1 MVHEAGPL
9 RYGLVR
15 ALRERGYM
23 TEVIAPSRVAR
34 HPADRIK
41 TDRRDALLLARLH
54 RAGELT
60 AIVVPE
66 PADEALRD
74 LVRAREDAMNDLK
87 RARLRLRSFLLRQG
101 RSYSG
106 KRWGPARGLL
116 ALAALS
122 MARSYEIRVKLVR
135 HRVRFSC
142 RQRQSLL
149 RLASR
154 DAPRE

>member
-9 RYGLVR
+9 GYGLVR
-15 ALRERGYM
+15 ALRKPGYV
-23 TEVIAPSRVAR
+23 TEVIAPSQVAR

-74 LVRAREDAMNDLK
+74 LVRAR
-87 RARLRLRSFLLRQG
+87 
-101 RSYSG
+101 
-106 KRWGPARGLL
+106 ARGC
-116 ALAALS
+116 
-122 MARSYEIRVKLVR
+122 YE
-135 HRVRFSC
+135 
-142 RQRQSLL
+142 
-149 RLASR
+149 
-154 DAPRE
+154 